1 MSQSELERELAVAD
15 GLKLVHPTWKN
26 AVSEYCRVLRQQRNC
41 PAPAAKASRPPRGSA
56 GGPVLA
62 LPPPELD
69 ALARALSAAISRVH
83 DGRHGLYLALSG
95 SLLARRVDPSAL
107 PALVAKVARSAGDA
121 RVLERVSDALS
132 TIRTRQRGGAIT
144 GFLTLRADWPDVAAA
159 LDAQLPPTPS
169 AARQLVTSALQ
180 VTTSCRTLPLAAAVP
195 NLRAILERGLRT
207 PTEVT
212 VSKITPGVGKT
223 REAQEA
229 ARRSGSRV
237 AFAHPTNSVAIEQ
250 FRLGNN
256 REPGAV
262 LRRFGALSVLG
273 ANGLPVC
280 TKAAIARVLQ
290 EGGMPV
296 PHRLCLRCADRQVCT
311 ARSGVEGPSNARIAV
326 LNHGLLDA
334 ALEHVG
340 TDGALVIDELPPV
353 AVHLDISAADLDLT
367 LRCLRFGTFSSVLS
381 RPAVVLVELLRIAAD
396 VADHEEPLGSS
407 VAKAVAVH
415 KDPAALL
422 RRIENAHGFLSR
434 KTRVDE
440 EELDL
445 DSFDLPKA
453 VTPPPLT
460 GRIHDDALALLACAV
475 RQWPNHSVPP
485 TTRAMSRQLVSAS
498 ADRAKE
504 VAVASRVLATLGRL
518 SQAPSDHPFAPLARW
533 EVLGE
538 VDDDEKATLTITAPN
553 EPLRR
558 CLSHAGPLVVLDATP
573 DLVALERLSPRTIRV
588 DDIEVVDG
596 VPVARRILATFRGA
610 KSALAP
616 GRRMDWEAF
625 GPLLCEALLLA
636 GVSQFGNVL
645 LITHKPCAD
654 ALRSAVISR
663 VPHERLA
670 SLLQARPPAAR
681 LVIEHFGN
689 VKGRNE
695 FDGLVWTGIDALI
708 TLGDPWPD
716 LRLIRRENQ
725 MLRLTPEQADQ
736 RSADLAAAELA
747 QAHGRLRAPRQ
758 TKTTC
763 AIHVGAVIP
772 AGWSLAN
779 STVHQLQDGRPILPS
794 AMSVDQLCA
803 YITRAGGNRA
813 LARAIG
819 CSDSTI
825 RRYFGGKSIPI
836 EFANELRRIY
846 GEPSPHSSLAAQAA
860 NDVAR

>member
-1 MSQSELERELAVAD
+1 MSRSELERELAVAD
-15 GLKLVHPTWKN
+15 GLKLLHPTWKN
-26 AVSEYCRVLRQQRNC
+26 AASEYRRILRQPRSC
-41 PAPAAKASRPPRGSA
+41 AASTARTRRPASSGA
-56 GGPVLA
+56 GAPVLA
-62 LPPPELD
+62 LPPPELE
-69 ALARALSAAISRVH
+69 ALARALSAVISRIH
-83 DGRHGLYLALSG
+83 DGRHSLYLALSG
-95 SLLARRVDPSAL
+95 TLLTRGVDPSAL
-107 PALVAKVARSAGDA
+107 PALVAKIARSAGDA
-121 RVLERVSDALS
+121 KVPERVNDAVS
-132 TIRTRQRGGAIT
+132 TVRTRQRGGAIT

-169 AARQLVTSALQ
+169 AARNYVTSTLQ
-180 VTTSCRTLPLAAAVP
+180 VVTSSRTLPLAAALP
-195 NLRAILERGLRT
+195 NLRAILERGLRS
-207 PTEVT
+207 PSEVT
-212 VSKITPGVGKT
+212 VGKISPGAGKT
-223 REAQEA
+223 REALEA
-229 ARRSGSRV
+229 ARRSGARV

-250 FRLGNN
+250 YRLGNS
-256 REPGAV
+256 REPGAI

-273 ANGLPVC
+273 TNGLPVC
-280 TKAAIARVLQ
+280 TKAAVARVLQ

-296 PHRLCLRCADRQVCT
+296 PHRLCLRCADRQACT
-311 ARSGVEGPSNARIAV
+311 ARNGIEGPSNARIAV
-326 LNHGLLDA
+326 VNHGLLDA

-340 TDGALVIDELPPV
+340 TAGALVIDELPPV
-353 AVHLDISAADLDLT
+353 ALHLDISAADLDVT

-381 RPAVVLVELLRIAAD
+381 RPAVIIVELLRVATD

-407 VAKAVAVH
+407 LAKAVAVH
-415 KDPAALL
+415 NDPAALL

-434 KTRVDE
+434 QTQVDE

-445 DSFDLPKA
+445 DSFDLPKT
-453 VTPPPLT
+453 VMPPPLT
-460 GRIHDDALALLACAV
+460 GRIHDDALALLGSTI

-485 TTRAMSRQLVSAS
+485 TTRAMSRRLVSAS
-498 ADRAKE
+498 ADSAKE
-504 VAVASRVLATLGRL
+504 VALASRVLARLGYL
-518 SQAPSDHPFAPLARW
+518 SNSPIDDPVAPLARW
-533 EVLGE
+533 EVLGDG
-538 VDDDEKATLTITAPN
+538 DDDLKATLMITAPN

-558 CLSHAGPLVVLDATP
+558 CLSHAGPLIVLDATP
-573 DLVALERLSPRTIRV
+573 DLVALERLSRRPIRIDNIDV
-588 DDIEVVDG
+588 SDG

-616 GRRMDWEAF
+616 GRRMAWEAF

-654 ALRSAVISR
+654 ALRSAIPSR

-670 SLLQARPPAAR
+670 WMLRARAEAAR

-695 FDGLVWTGIDALI
+695 FDGLAWSSIDGLI

-725 MLRLTPEQADQ
+725 MLRLAPEQADQ

-758 TKTTC
+758 IKATC
-763 AIHVGAVIP
+763 AVHVGAIIP

-779 STVHQLQDGRPILPS
+779 TTVHQLQDGRPIQPS
-794 AMSVDQLCA
+794 AMSVGELCA

-825 RRYFGGKSIPI
+825 RRYFGGKPIPI
-836 EFANELRRIY
+836 EFANGLRRIY
-846 GEPSPHSSLAAQAA
+846 SEPSPHSSLAAQAA